1 MMKYEIR
8 FRNDEKPIDCTDG
21 FPDEDTAMFY
31 AEMARERAAE
41 KFEEY
46 DPAETYTPA
55 DFNIVITGTEDKN
68 LKVRSLNGAV
78 YTGLTK
84 ENVLSEFGFFP
95 EKHDYDYQ

>member
-1 MMKYEIR
+1 MMEYEIR
-8 FRNDEKPIDCTDG
+8 FRNDEKPFVWEAG

-31 AEMARERAAE
+31 AEMARERACE

-46 DPAETYTPA
+46 DPDETYTPA
-55 DFNIVITGTEDKN
+55 DFHIVITGTEDKN